1 MGDSLFVELP
11 RAVLADSVQVSFTT
25 RVLQNATVFV
35 LDLGA
40 SDRPGLW
47 QSVEPAER
55 RSNLVMLPDLPGGSL
70 IGDLSFS
77 TPVLTPNGD
86 GINDEVEVRF
96 VVFKAEGTAPRMEVF
111 DLSGRKVAQMAA
123 QAEGFERI
131 VRWSGR
137 DLAGVVVVPG
147 VYMCRI
153 DLGAQTGEDTVLH
166 PMTVAY

>member
-86 GINDEVEVRF
+86 GINDEVEVRSQRQQGRGGS
-96 VVFKAEGTAPRMEVF
+96 VRAVYAGSPPWATG
-111 DLSGRKVAQMAA
+111 SGRFA
-123 QAEGFERI
+123 
-131 VRWSGR
+131 
-137 DLAGVVVVPG
+137 
-147 VYMCRI
+147 
-153 DLGAQTGEDTVLH
+153 
-166 PMTVAY
+166 